1 MSDARNRQKPGEPE
15 ERSQRPLWFA
25 IGGLLV
31 SLSSSVL
38 ADQMI
43 GDVVLWAGGV
53 FAVIALVYYFFQPRH
68 GLPRGRR

>member
-1 MSDARNRQKPGEPE
+1 MSEIRNRQKPGAPE
-15 ERSQRPLWFA
+15 EKSQKPLWFA

-31 SLSSSVL
+31 SLASSTM

-53 FAVIALVYYFFQPRH
+53 FAVISLVYYFFQPRH
-68 GLPRGRR
+68 GLPGGRR

>member
-1 MSDARNRQKPGEPE
+1 MIALFLLMLALLVGA
-15 ERSQRPLWFA
+15 LWFA

-31 SLSSSVL
+31 SLASSTM

-53 FAVIALVYYFFQPRH
+53 FAVISLVYYFFQPRH
-68 GLPRGRR
+68 GLPGGRR